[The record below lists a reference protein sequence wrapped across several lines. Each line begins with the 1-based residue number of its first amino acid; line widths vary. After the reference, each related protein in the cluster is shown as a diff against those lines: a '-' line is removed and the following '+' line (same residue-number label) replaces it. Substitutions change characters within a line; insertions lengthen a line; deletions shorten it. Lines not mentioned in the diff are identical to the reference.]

1 MGGQTLNTATAMG
14 RMFLTM
20 TVAFA
25 ELERNLIAERTQAA
39 LLYELSV

>member
-14 RMFLTM
+14 RMLLTM